1 MARSARIKSESGIY
15 HIMLRGIDR
24 RQLFF
29 DDEDYQFFL
38 SILQRYKAMCGFELY
53 AYCLMG
59 NHIHLLLKEGAEF
72 TEMIFRR
79 LGPAFAYW
87 YNAKYERT
95 GHIFQDRYKS
105 EPVNNEQYLLTVFR
119 YILRNPVAAGICRS
133 PEEYLFSSAGEYIC
147 GKKGITDTGEILQL
161 FNSCSLKDFIMQE
174 NADSCLEINM
184 AVRKTLTDA
193 AAREIIL
200 KEFRTLTPEVGTKE
214 NRASF
219 ETAVRNCYLGGVSIR
234 QMSRLTGISRG
245 ILQRY
250 R

>member
-1 MARSARIKSESGIY
+1 MARPARIKSETGIY

-29 DDEDYQFFL
+29 DDEDYKYFL
-38 SILQRYKAMCGFELY
+38 SLLQRYKTMCGCELY

-59 NHIHLLLKEGAEF
+59 NHIHLLLKEGMER

-79 LGPAFAYW
+79 LGSAFAYW
-87 YNAKYERT
+87 YNTKYERT
-95 GHIFQDRYKS
+95 GHVFQDRYKS
-105 EPVNNEQYLLTVFR
+105 EPVNNEQYLLTTFR

-147 GKKGITDTGEILQL
+147 GKKGFTDTEEIFRL
-161 FNSCSLKDFIMQE
+161 FNGCSLKDFIMKDNE
-174 NADSCLEINM
+174 DSCLEINM
-184 AVRKTLTDA
+184 TVHKRLSDA
-193 AAREIIL
+193 AAREVIR
-200 KEFRTLTPEVGTKE
+200 KEFGTLTPEVGTKE

-219 ETAVRNCYLGGVSIR
+219 LAAVRNCYQVGVSIR
-234 QMSRLTGISRG
+234 QMNRLTGISRG